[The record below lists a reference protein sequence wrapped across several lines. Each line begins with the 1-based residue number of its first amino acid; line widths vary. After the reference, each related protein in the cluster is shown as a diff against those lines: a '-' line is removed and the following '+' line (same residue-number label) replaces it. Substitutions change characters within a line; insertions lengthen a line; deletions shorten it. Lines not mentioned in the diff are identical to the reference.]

1 MPLYG
6 AFLLWYHRGMSTNEI
21 PPKEENLEQT
31 LEVAPTEIEAE
42 TQQEVPL
49 VVPETKESREEAI
62 NKKYEEI
69 IATKPTGEELLQGES
84 ATFKTAETPL
94 KKENWMSSKWRKAMT
109 LLGFAGALALPH
121 KSEGKT
127 AEDTLTK
134 RDTIER
140 TISGGEDSTKKKS
153 NVKVYTAS
161 KTKEGGIT
169 PTGLSN
175 SFLENP
181 YGVTEADIS
190 AVAEKYGFSTESN
203 AAFQKDMYNYLKE
216 NKPELI
222 QEILEKYGQTQKG
235 GSIDK
240 NASLEE
246 QIKGLIDGNLGVR
259 DAFTIAQLK
268 KVFEEIQKIEKVS
281 PQETIREIPQPTG
294 KYVINVRGDEPG
306 SRGVYYFFDN
316 EAEFMEATDAVGH
329 YLSREVKKGEG
340 QATINMNADVFLKRY
355 AKGKEDLLGTAW
367 ERNGKDQYKFFVKET
382 KNTTANYADGFVKAQ

>member
-1 MPLYG
+1 MIKE
-6 AFLLWYHRGMSTNEI
+6 N
-21 PPKEENLEQT
+21 PPTLETEQEPQT
-31 LEVAPTEIEAE
+31 LVENGQMVQESSTPTEKETEELRTEA
-42 TQQEVPL
+42 L
-49 VVPETKESREEAI
+49 

-69 IATKPTGEELLQGES
+69 NATKPAGDEPLES
-84 ATFKTAETPL
+84 EGVAFKAVETQP
-94 KKENWMSSKWRKAMT
+94 KKENWVSSKWKKAMT
-109 LLGFAGALALPH
+109 LLGLASALALPH

-127 AEDTLTK
+127 AEDTLVK

-140 TISGGEDSTKKKS
+140 TVGGGEDSLKKKS
-153 NVKVYTAS
+153 NIKTYTTS
-161 KTKEGGIT
+161 KTKEGAIT

-175 SFLENP
+175 SFLENE

-190 AVAEKYGFSTESN
+190 LIANHYGFSTESN

-268 KVFEEIQKIEKVS
+268 KILETIQEIQKSS
-281 PQETIREIPQPTG
+281 PQEIVKEIPQPTG

-306 SRGVYYFFDN
+306 SKGVYYFFED
-316 EAEFMEATDAVGH
+316 EKEFMEATDAIGH
-329 YLSREVKKGEG
+329 YASREVKKGEG
-340 QATINMNADVFLKRY
+340 QATINMNADVFLDRY
-355 AKGKEDLLGTAW
+355 ANGKENLLGIAW
-367 ERNGKDQYKFFVKET
+367 ERDGNKQYKFFTKET
-382 KNTTANYADGFVKAQ
+382 KNTTANYTDGFVKAQ